1 MIVRSLKVAGILII
15 IISQKWLVDGRPF
28 SKSGEHPDDRPF
40 SKVAPATVELV
51 SHPSRSSDL
60 CTYEYIR
67 WTRVQPTIRV

>member
-15 IISQKWLVDGRPF
+15 IISQKWLADGRPF

-51 SHPSRSSDL
+51 IQPSRSSDL
-60 CTYEYIR
+60 CT
-67 WTRVQPTIRV
+67 